1 MQDLDKLIDEA
12 LESEERELLRS
23 IGEEPRYMTQLLG
36 LFDGKTGWLN
46 AIMLV
51 AQTLLFVAGAWMA
64 WNFYEASDTLSALHW
79 GMPAAVF
86 LLMSLI
92 IKMALWPTIQTNRLM
107 RELKLIQLQIARGTK
122 G

>member
-12 LESEERELLRS
+12 QESEERELLRS
-23 IGEEPRYMTQLLG
+23 IGDEPRYMTQLLG

-51 AQTLLFVAGAWMA
+51 AQTLLFVVGAWMT
-64 WNFYEASDTLSALHW
+64 WNFYKASDTLTALHW

-122 G
+122 S